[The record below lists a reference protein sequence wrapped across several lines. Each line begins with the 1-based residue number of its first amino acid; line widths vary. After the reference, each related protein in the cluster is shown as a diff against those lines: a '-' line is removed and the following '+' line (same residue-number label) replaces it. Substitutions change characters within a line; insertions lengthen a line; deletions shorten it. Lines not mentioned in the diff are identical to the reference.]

1 MRKNMKTLGALACAG
16 VLGLGAIGNTA
27 MAAPG
32 QGDTNVY
39 YTSNATNIDADGKV
53 VMLIPADVNLNK
65 NTMQREMKLT
75 LKTSD
80 GSEFVNNFSATV
92 NVKSKNLGKLQEV
105 NGTKQAGYYLNDE
118 NSTNIDLTKESKAAD
133 FAQTPDQP
141 INEQTK
147 ILTAG
152 VTNDNVTVL
161 EESASGTRFSDVL
174 TFKVSALTGY
184 NPL

>member
-16 VLGLGAIGNTA
+16 VLGLGAIGNPV

-39 YTSNATNIDADGKV
+39 YTSNSTNIDADGKV

-65 NTMQREMKLT
+65 NTTQREMKLT

-105 NGTKQAGYYLNDE
+105 NGTKQASYYLNDE

-133 FAQTPDQP
+133 FAQTADQP